1 MTEDEFIALA
11 AVAGWVVDICP
22 TADEFSGIVV
32 TKGGGKWYAETGQ
45 SVQEVVDKLRVL
57 IFP

>member
-11 AVAGWVVDICP
+11 AVAGWVIDICP
-22 TADEFSGIVV
+22 MADEFSGIAV
-32 TKGGGKWYAETGQ
+32 TKGGGKWYAETGR
-45 SVQEVVDKLRVL
+45 SVQEVVDRLREQ